1 MQKEKNQN
9 KRYDDETNDRRAL
22 IIIVILEFA
31 MAVVNTAIPMAT
43 ITEDIQSIDIPMNYL
58 SLYMRPVIFSS
69 LALVYR
75 VWLDLQK
82 AKEKG

>member
-1 MQKEKNQN
+1 
-9 KRYDDETNDRRAL
+9 
-22 IIIVILEFA
+22 
-31 MAVVNTAIPMAT
+31 MAVVNTAIPMAA